1 MQGSYFNIKM
11 EKIKDKKMIKPLNL
25 VIFILIVPLGMV
37 LYSAF
42 IEHKFDNF
50 SLFAIEYFERV
61 ILLSIIVLIFWVI
74 PNAIINSKKDE
85 KDKLRWII
93 FSESLALIISAVFFI
108 VLKLVVNSNF
118 NIVQMVFLLF
128 GLALTSIIM
137 MIIFALRFK
146 K

>member
-1 MQGSYFNIKM
+1 M

-74 PNAIINSKKDE
+74 PN
-85 KDKLRWII
+85 
-93 FSESLALIISAVFFI
+93 
-108 VLKLVVNSNF
+108 
-118 NIVQMVFLLF
+118 
-128 GLALTSIIM
+128 
-137 MIIFALRFK
+137 
-146 K
+146 

>member
-1 MQGSYFNIKM
+1 M
-11 EKIKDKKMIKPLNL
+11 EKVKDKKMIKPLNL

-61 ILLSIIVLIFWVI
+61 ILLSLIVLIFWVI

-85 KDKLRWII
+85 KDKLRWVI

-108 VLKLVVNSNF
+108 VLKLVMNFNF

-128 GLALTSIIM
+128 GLASISIIM

>member
-1 MQGSYFNIKM
+1 M

-85 KDKLRWII
+85 KDKLRWVI

-108 VLKLVVNSNF
+108 VLKLVMNSNF

>member
-1 MQGSYFNIKM
+1 M

-42 IEHKFDNF
+42 IEYKFDNF

-61 ILLSIIVLIFWVI
+61 ILLSLIVLIFWVI

-85 KDKLRWII
+85 KDKLRWVI

-108 VLKLVVNSNF
+108 VLKLVMNSNF

>member
-1 MQGSYFNIKM
+1 M
-11 EKIKDKKMIKPLNL
+11 EKIKDKKMIKPLSL

-85 KDKLRWII
+85 KDKLRWVI

>member
-1 MQGSYFNIKM
+1 M

-61 ILLSIIVLIFWVI
+61 ILLSLIVLIFWVI

-85 KDKLRWII
+85 KDKLRWVI

-108 VLKLVVNSNF
+108 VLKLVMNFNF

-128 GLALTSIIM
+128 GLASISIIM